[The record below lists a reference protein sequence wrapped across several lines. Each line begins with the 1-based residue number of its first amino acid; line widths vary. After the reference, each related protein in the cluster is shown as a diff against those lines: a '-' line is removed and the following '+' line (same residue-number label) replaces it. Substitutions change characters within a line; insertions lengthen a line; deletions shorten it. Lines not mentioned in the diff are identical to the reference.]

1 MDVVL
6 INPSPGGKGINEATV
21 LPPLGLAY
29 MAAVL
34 EKHKF
39 QCKIIDANVLKLT
52 DEEVLAEI
60 TAGAKIIGLYLNSF
74 SYASCQ
80 ILAKKIRNERK
91 DSLVILGGPL
101 CSVGESSRLL
111 KEIDCHGLIRG
122 EGEYALLALVN
133 NFRNNQPPFSGQIS
147 GLNYLNSADQLISF
161 PAERINNLDE
171 LPFPAYHLLPPLS
184 VYKTRSRKRPAA
196 AIITSRGCPFQCSFC
211 SKDIFKRIVTFRSA
225 RNVLAEIDFLVKK
238 YGVRQIDILDD
249 NFSLN
254 KPRFLE
260 ILDGIIER
268 NYKIALNF
276 QTGIRSENV
285 DEEVLRKMKQAGVY
299 KLAFG
304 IESADADVL
313 RIHRKGLNLQKIE
326 EVVKKAKEMG
336 FVVYGFFIIGLLG
349 ETEEAFARTLA
360 FAKKCDFDIANF
372 CMAVPFIN
380 TELYNMVKQKGRL
393 LIDTARNIDVG
404 FFGGQVFFEYDN
416 YTKEDI
422 LRRYKKAYKEFYS
435 FKKQFK
441 ILLTIRSLSEL
452 VWLKEAAWGVV
463 KGMFKK
469 HEK

>member
-1 MDVVL
+1 MDMVL
-6 INPSPGGKGINEATV
+6 INPNSGGKGINEATV

-34 EKHKF
+34 EKHEF

-52 DEEVLAEI
+52 DEQILAEVPQDS
-60 TAGAKIIGLYLNSF
+60 KMIGLYLNSF
-74 SYASCQ
+74 SYKSCQ
-80 ILAKKIRNERK
+80 ILAEKIRKQRK
-91 DSLVILGGPL
+91 NSLVIIGGPL
-101 CSVGESSRLL
+101 CSAGESAQLL

-122 EGEYALLALVN
+122 EGEYAVLAIAK
-133 NFRNNQPPFSGQIS
+133 NFRNNQPPFSGRIS
-147 GLNYLNSADQLISF
+147 GLNYLDSGGQVISF
-161 PAERINNLDE
+161 PTERINNLDE
-171 LPFPAYHLLPPLS
+171 IPFPAYHLLPPLS
-184 VYKTRSRKRPAA
+184 VYKTRSRKRPVAP
-196 AIITSRGCPFQCSFC
+196 IITSRGCPFQCSFC

-260 ILDGIIER
+260 ILDGIIAR

-313 RIHRKGLNLQKIE
+313 RIHRKGLDLKKIE

-349 ETEEAFARTLA
+349 ETEEAFERTLA

-380 TELYNMVKQKGRL
+380 TELYNMVKQRGRFL
-393 LIDTARNIDVG
+393 VDTSRNIDVG

-422 LRRYKKAYKEFYS
+422 LRRYQKAYKEFYS

-441 ILLTIRSLSEL
+441 ILLTVRSLGEF
-452 VWLKEAAWGVV
+452 VWVKDAAISVI
-463 KGMFKK
+463 KGIFK
-469 HEK
+469 